1 MKNVISDLD
10 LVILDSVDWIRETCP
25 EHGSLDRHAWDMH
38 HEHAYMVKPNL
49 DFVPI
54 FQQWI
59 DLGLERVFF
68 ITSREDING
77 MREITEN
84 QIREF
89 LSYVEGADKLELYL
103 YMRNACDYRT
113 APILKEETLLQ
124 KIYPYH
130 YVDLAVDD
138 SEGNCE
144 VYRKWNIPTL
154 YYTKFK
160 D

>member
-10 LVILDSVDWIRETCP
+10 LVIFDSVDWIRETCP
-25 EHGSLDRHAWDMH
+25 ASGSLDRHAWNMH
-38 HEHAYMVKPNL
+38 HAHVDMVKPNL
-49 DFVPI
+49 DFVPV
-54 FQQWI
+54 FQQWV
-59 DLGLERVFF
+59 DLGLERAFF

-77 MREITEN
+77 MREITEK

-89 LSYVEGADKLELYL
+89 LSYVKGADKLELYL
-103 YMRNACDYRT
+103 YMRNACDYRP
-113 APILKEETLLQ
+113 APTLKEETLLQ

-138 SEGNCE
+138 SESNCE

-160 D
+160 